1 MSMMAINALKDA
13 VAIFN
18 LNKPSQIASHLYNE
32 LIKNNAKPLNLNLLL
47 GIEFIVCKYTKN
59 AKVLEYSGHKIS
71 FEYFDSTNY
80 HKTVRPQRN
89 LNRQLGMIEF
99 NDECLDITKGGR
111 YFFTPTVTTTNLAI
125 LNALNRVNPSTSSC

>member
-47 GIEFIVCKYTKN
+47 GIEFMVCKYTKN
-59 AKVLEYSGHKIS
+59 AKVLEYSGTKYHLSIS
-71 FEYFDSTNY
+71 IPQITIKPFAPNATL
-80 HKTVRPQRN
+80 TVN
-89 LNRQLGMIEF
+89 
-99 NDECLDITKGGR
+99 
-111 YFFTPTVTTTNLAI
+111 
-125 LNALNRVNPSTSSC
+125 